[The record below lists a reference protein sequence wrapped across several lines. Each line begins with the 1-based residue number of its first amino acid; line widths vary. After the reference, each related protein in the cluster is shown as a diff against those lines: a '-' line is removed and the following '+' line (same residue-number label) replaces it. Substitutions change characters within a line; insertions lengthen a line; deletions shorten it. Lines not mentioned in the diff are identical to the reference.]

1 MLKRNSVQMELN
13 FNGSG
18 RNRFRSRV
26 NEGIFQILAEVP
38 VPGADSKIEDA
49 VARLSDFQYL
59 TEAGSDAS
67 AAGLAFTD
75 TADDSMDPVLFA
87 SALAGDNPDFHILY
101 LSGRGRSA
109 DRLLAA
115 AKHAEHLGL
124 RNLCVVSGAA
134 PAHATAESLSRT
146 YFLESVNVLRIL
158 RDSGDPGMFLGACVN
173 PFKYTP
179 GDSTVQ
185 YAKAVRKIGC
195 GASFFVVQYGWD
207 MMKLQEL
214 RWQLWRRNF
223 NIPLFA
229 RMMFLT
235 QESASALCSGR
246 IPGVRVSPDLESV
259 LKMEMRYSPAQ
270 FRAAQIRRLQLHAAG
285 AHLLGYS
292 GVQLSGVDQPELFQT
307 LLQRIHEAIREFSS
321 FEDWVA
327 AYREYYARMELAP
340 YPYRYYTFE
349 KLFSQAQPPDE
360 FELRNAPV
368 SDCTRLER
376 FRYFLSEILFRNA
389 AKLPAEERRLSKRLL
404 LGCRGCEKC
413 RVPMTFYICP
423 EHCPKGMANGPCG
436 CSRPDGSC
444 EYTDKECIFVRMLRL
459 SNLLRDFVS
468 METGWVE
475 QPSCRPHGSR

>member
-1 MLKRNSVQMELN
+1 MLKRDSVQMELN
-13 FNGSG
+13 FNGSR
-18 RNRFRSRV
+18 RNRFRARLNDGV
-26 NEGIFQILAEVP
+26 FQILGEVP

-49 VARLSDFQYL
+49 VARFSDFQYL
-59 TEAGSDAS
+59 TESEPDSAAT

-75 TADDSMDPVLFA
+75 AADNAMDPVLFA
-87 SALAGDNPDFHILY
+87 SALAGDNPDLHLLY

-109 DRLLAA
+109 DQVLAE
-115 AKHAEHLGL
+115 AKHAAHLGL

-134 PAHATAESLSRT
+134 PANATAASLSRT
-146 YFLESVNVLRIL
+146 YFLESVNALRIL
-158 RDSGDPGMFLGACVN
+158 RDADDSAMFLGAGIN

-179 GDSTVQ
+179 GDAMVQ

-214 RWQLWRRNF
+214 RWHLWRRNF
-223 NIPLFA
+223 NVPLFA
-229 RMMFLT
+229 RMLFLT
-235 QESASALCSGR
+235 QDRASALCSGK
-246 IPGVRVSPDLESV
+246 IPGVRVSPDLEAA

-270 FRAAQIRRLQLHAAG
+270 FRSAQIRRLQLHAAG

-292 GVQLSGVDQPELFQT
+292 GVQLSGIDQPELFQT
-307 LLQRIHEAIREFSS
+307 LLQRIREALREFAS
-321 FEDWVA
+321 FEDWLA

-340 YPYRYYTFE
+340 YPYRYYMFE

-368 SDCTRLER
+368 DDCTRGER
-376 FRYFLSEILFRNA
+376 LRYFLSEILFRHA
-389 AKLPAEERRLSKRLL
+389 AELPAGERRLSKRLL
-404 LGCRGCEKC
+404 AGCRSCDKC
-413 RVPMTFYICP
+413 RLPMTFYVCP

-444 EYTDKECIFVRMLRL
+444 EYTGKECIFIRMLRL
-459 SNLLRDFVS
+459 SSLLRDFVS
-468 METGWVE
+468 MENGWIE
-475 QPSCRPHGSR
+475 QPSFRPD